1 MGLRRRGQTSDG
13 PFNAATA
20 YALTIVLAGL
30 AFTMTTLPNTSR
42 LPALVTGFIRVL
54 IMQSPGMVTL
64 PAFFTSLVAMLARL
78 SKTFDTAD
86 LFNSLASARACAS
99 WPLDIGLA
107 PAFMAFIAGAM
118 ASKRGGVER
127 GAALK
132 EWS

>member
-1 MGLRRRGQTSDG
+1 MHMPGTARRWNSAGGASPQMDLFS
-13 PFNAATA
+13 AATA

-42 LPALVTGFIRVL
+42 LPAFVAGFIRVL

-64 PAFFTSLVAMLARL
+64 PAFFTSLVAML

-86 LFNSLASARACAS
+86 LFNSWASARACAS

-118 ASKRGGVER
+118 A
-127 GAALK
+127 
-132 EWS
+132 